1 MFLEAGRDGKAHVQI
16 DELIAAADGAAHEVA
31 QIVARLRRRLLPILR
46 VADAVP
52 QTLRVKHRRVVDR
65 C

>member
-31 QIVARLRRRLLPILR
+31 QIVARLRR
-46 VADAVP
+46 
-52 QTLRVKHRRVVDR
+52 
-65 C
+65 